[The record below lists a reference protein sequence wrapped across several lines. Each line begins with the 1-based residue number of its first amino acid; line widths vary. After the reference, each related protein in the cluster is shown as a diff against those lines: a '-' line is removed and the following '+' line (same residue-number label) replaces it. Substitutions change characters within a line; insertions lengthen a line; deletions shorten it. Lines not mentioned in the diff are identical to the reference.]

1 MFSRLYCL
9 YNLGSPCIRLNQS
22 AIRPRFQQE
31 VAMKKEHQNIFDK
44 VQSHLIEHPY
54 QIPRTNRIFKQYSTC
69 LLDHLKHS
77 YTAPISYKDQMLAN
91 EQAHIAQSIRA
102 KIEQHGLIL
111 RVVDKGNNF
120 YIGSAENFEQKV
132 QKCFT
137 DTNAFV
143 QLLENPFN
151 DILNR
156 ITQVLKTLASKK
168 LILQWQMREMLP
180 DPLKSELSHLYF
192 NPKTH
197 KVSSNASLF
206 T

>member
-1 MFSRLYCL
+1 M
-9 YNLGSPCIRLNQS
+9 NQS
-22 AIRPRFQQE
+22 AIRPRVQQE
-31 VAMKKEHQNIFDK
+31 AAMKKEHQAIFDK
-44 VQSHLIEHPY
+44 VQPHLIEHPY
-54 QIPRTNRIFKQYSTC
+54 QIARTNRIFKQYSTC

-77 YTAPISYKDQMLAN
+77 YSAPISYKDQILAN
-91 EQAHIAQSIRA
+91 EQAHIAQLIRA
-102 KIEQHGLIL
+102 KIKQHGLIL

-132 QKCFT
+132 EKYVT

-143 QLLENPFN
+143 QLSENPFN

-180 DPLKSELSHLYF
+180 DPLASELSHLYF

-197 KVSSNASLF
+197 KVRNHSALF